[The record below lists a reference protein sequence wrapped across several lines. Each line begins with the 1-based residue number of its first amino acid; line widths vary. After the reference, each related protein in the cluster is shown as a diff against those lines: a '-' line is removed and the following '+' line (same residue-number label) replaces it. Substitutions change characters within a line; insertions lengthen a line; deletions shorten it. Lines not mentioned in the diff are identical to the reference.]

1 METASFTSAKDHP
14 YALQIQ
20 SDTKAVDGSSVVS
33 GSETGSVNSNFVLL
47 DTPKRQGFYVYNPD
61 SHAVL
66 AGANTGA
73 GISDRVVVAES
84 FSTFLA
90 QKDASPR
97 FMWHFFLDEDVPSSR
112 KWFKG
117 RHDT

>member
-20 SDTKAVDGSSVVS
+20 SETKAVDGSFVVS
-33 GSETGSVNSNFVLL
+33 GSETGSVNSSFVLL
-47 DTPKRQGFYVYNPD
+47 DTPKRQGFYVYNTD

-73 GISDRVVVAES
+73 GISDKVVVAES
-84 FSTFLA
+84 FSTFLT
-90 QKDASPR
+90 QKDSSPR
-97 FMWHFFLDEDVPSSR
+97 FLWHFFLDEDVPPSR
-112 KWFKG
+112 KQSNTT
-117 RHDT
+117 HAT